1 MPSYWLCDTDK
12 IDYVAL
18 KSMVGRSVQVKEDIV
33 EQDPLEHGI
42 RKALNLGHT
51 VGHAFESLALA
62 EGRPVLH
69 GYAVAWGIVCELY
82 LSYIKVGFPKEKM
95 RQTFSSSKRTTVAL
109 PLIANSTTNFM
120 S

>member
-1 MPSYWLCDTDK
+1 M
-12 IDYVAL
+12 
-18 KSMVGRSVQVKEDIV
+18 

-69 GYAVAWGIVCELY
+69 GYAVGNCLRAIPFLY
-82 LSYIKVGFPKEKM
+82 KGRFSERENAPNHSVHQKNYGGFAFNCK
-95 RQTFSSSKRTTVAL
+95 QYDH
-109 PLIANSTTNFM
+109 FM

>member
-1 MPSYWLCDTDK
+1 
-12 IDYVAL
+12 
-18 KSMVGRSVQVKEDIV
+18 MVGRSVQVKEDIV

-69 GYAVAWGIVCELY
+69 GYAVAWGIVCELLPFLY
-82 LSYIKVGFPKEKM
+82 KC
-95 RQTFSSSKRTTVAL
+95 RFSERENAPDHSVHQRAL
-109 PLIANSTTNFM
+109 R
-120 S
+120 